1 MAQFFSALFFTA
13 VAAAAGVLVAA
24 MLRDAWARIL
34 SILSGAAY
42 EQARVHAN
50 PAVRVRMRAWRLSE
64 AYQARPPL
72 RAAA

>member
-13 VAAAAGVLVAA
+13 VALATGTLVAA

-42 EQARVHAN
+42 EQARVRAN
-50 PAVRVRMRAWRLSE
+50 PAVRVRMRAWRRSE
-64 AYQARPPL
+64 ACQARAPL